1 MKTFFLALAILLI
14 LPALVLGGSYG
25 YTPSYSYAAPYVY
38 TPSYYSYNYQPCY
51 QPSYQY
57 YPASYSYGRYYP
69 AGYYSYQNGVWHLY
83 GHGPCYGYATCP
95 TAPSGPPSVAA
106 VVPVPVPV
114 PATQGPTTG
123 LSSQDLSSLR
133 SLLQG
138 QQPDSGLTVQ
148 EVAQLK
154 LLLRQLSAPPP
165 VAQVTGA
172 TGTTT
177 PTGGVMQTSQR

>member
-1 MKTFFLALAILLI
+1 VKTFLLAVALLS
-14 LPALVLGGSYG
+14 LVPALVMAGGYG
-25 YTPSYSYAAPYVY
+25 YSYAPAVY
-38 TPSYYSYNYQPCY
+38 TPSYYSAYSYNYQPCY

-138 QQPDSGLTVQ
+138 QQQDAGLTVQ

-172 TGTTT
+172 TGTTA